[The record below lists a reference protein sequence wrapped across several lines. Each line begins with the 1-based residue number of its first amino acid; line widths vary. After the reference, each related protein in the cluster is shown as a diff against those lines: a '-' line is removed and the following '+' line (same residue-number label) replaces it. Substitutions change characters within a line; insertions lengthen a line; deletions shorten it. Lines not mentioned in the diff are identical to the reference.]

1 MEKVLIS
8 KLKKIPTKGG
18 DIYHALKNSENDFKG
33 FGEAYFSNIDFNNI
47 KAWKRHL
54 KMTCNLIVP
63 YGKVRFVFF
72 NEDISTNE
80 IVDIGVDNYCRI
92 TVKPKTWF
100 GFKGLNSPSSLILN
114 ISDIPHN
121 PKEIERKDINSIN
134 FDWS

>member
-1 MEKVLIS
+1 MEKVLVS
-8 KLKKIPTKGG
+8 TLKKIPTKGG
-18 DIYHALKNSENDFKG
+18 DIYHALKTSDNGFNG
-33 FGEAYFSNIDFNNI
+33 FGEAYFSNIEFNNI

-54 KMTCNLIVP
+54 NMTCNLIVP
-63 YGKVRFVFF
+63 QGKVRFVFF
-72 NEDISTNE
+72 DENIVTNK
-80 IVDIGVDNYCRI
+80 IIDIGVDNYCRI

-121 PKEIERKDINSIN
+121 PQEIERKEVNSIK

>member
-1 MEKVLIS
+1 MDKILIS
-8 KLKKIPTKGG
+8 SLKKIPTKGG
-18 DIYHALKNSENDFKG
+18 DIFHALKSSESDFNG

-63 YGKVRFVFF
+63 NGKVRFVFF
-72 NEDISTNE
+72 DEDLSTNK

-114 ISDIPHN
+114 IADIPHDSN
-121 PKEIERKDINSIN
+121 EIERKEINFFN

>member
-1 MEKVLIS
+1 VEKVLIS
-8 KLKKIPTKGG
+8 SLKKIPTKGG
-18 DIYHALKNSENDFKG
+18 DIFHALKTSDNAFNG
-33 FGEAYFSNIDFNNI
+33 FGEAYFSNIEFNNI

-72 NEDISTNE
+72 DEDIISKK

-121 PKEIERKDINSIN
+121 PKEIERKDLNSIN

>member
-1 MEKVLIS
+1 MDKVLIS
-8 KLKKIPTKGG
+8 NLKKIPTKGG
-18 DIYHALKNSENDFKG
+18 DIYHALKTSDENFHG
-33 FGEAYFSNIDFNNI
+33 FGEAYFSNIEFNNI

-54 KMTCNLIVP
+54 NMTCNLIVP
-63 YGKVRFVFF
+63 HGKVRFVFF
-72 NEDISTNE
+72 DDHIGNKE

-121 PKEIERKDINSIN
+121 PKEIERKEINSIK

>member
-1 MEKVLIS
+1 MENVLIS
-8 KLKKIPTKGG
+8 SLKKIPTKGG
-18 DIYHALKNSENDFKG
+18 DIYHVLKNSDNDFNG
-33 FGEAYFSNIDFNNI
+33 FGEAYFSNIDFDNI

-72 NEDISTNE
+72 NEDFGTNE

-114 ISDIPHN
+114 ISDMPHN
-121 PKEIERKDINSIN
+121 PQEIERKDLNSIN

>member
-8 KLKKIPTKGG
+8 NLKKIPTKGG
-18 DIYHALKNSENDFKG
+18 DIYHALKNSDLNFNG

-54 KMTCNLIVP
+54 NMTCNLIVP

-72 NEDISTNE
+72 DEDIVTKKV
-80 IVDIGVDNYCRI
+80 VDIGVDNYCRI

-121 PKEIERKDINSIN
+121 PEEIERKDINSIN

>member
-1 MEKVLIS
+1 MEKVLVS
-8 KLKKIPTKGG
+8 TLKKIPTKGG
-18 DIYHALKNSENDFKG
+18 DIYHALKTSDNGFNG
-33 FGEAYFSNIDFNNI
+33 FGEAYFSNIEFNNI

-54 KMTCNLIVP
+54 NMTCNLIVP
-63 YGKVRFVFF
+63 QGKVRFVFF
-72 NEDISTNE
+72 DENIVTNK
-80 IVDIGVDNYCRI
+80 IIDIGVDNYCRI

-121 PKEIERKDINSIN
+121 PKEIERKEINSIK

>member
-8 KLKKIPTKGG
+8 SLKKISTKGG
-18 DIYHALKNSENDFKG
+18 DIYHALKNSDNDFYG
-33 FGEAYFSNIDFNNI
+33 FGEAYFSNIEFNNI
-47 KAWKRHL
+47 KAWKKHL
-54 KMTCNLIVP
+54 KMTCNLIVH

-72 NEDISTNE
+72 NEDISTKK
-80 IVDIGVDNYCRI
+80 IVEVGVENYCRI
-92 TVKPKTWF
+92 TVKPNTWF

-121 PKEIERKDINSIN
+121 PEEIERKDINSIN

>member
-8 KLKKIPTKGG
+8 RLKKIPTKGG

-72 NEDISTNE
+72 DEDFVSTK

-121 PKEIERKDINSIN
+121 PKEIERKEINSIN